1 MFEPEVEENAE
12 VAVPIVLDLLLQIPR
27 AEGGVADTAA
37 AQQVL
42 LRVELPPG
50 YPLESPPSVQLV
62 SDNTLPAS
70 ATAAGQGAVEAEV
83 AVRFHGQSPPA
94 QRAQFLLT
102 RCGAARGCARPELSR
117 ACASCSAGRQQHFP
131 ES

>member
-1 MFEPEVEENAE
+1 MFEPELEENAE
-12 VAVPIVLDLLLQIPR
+12 VVVPIVLDLLLQIPR
-27 AEGGVADTAA
+27 AEGGVADTA

-83 AVRFHGQSPPA
+83 AVRFHGPPA

>member
-1 MFEPEVEENAE
+1 MFEPELEENAE
-12 VAVPIVLDLLLQIPR
+12 VVVPIVLDLLLQIPR

-83 AVRFHGQSPPA
+83 AVRFHGQS
-94 QRAQFLLT
+94 R
-102 RCGAARGCARPELSR
+102 RPRSVH
-117 ACASCSAGRQQHFP
+117 SFS
-131 ES
+131 